1 MNAFT
6 RASARMCTRLVLA
19 VGAGLLATA
28 TVAQAHHSFDAEF
41 DRNKPVAVS
50 GTVTRVEWTNPHA
63 RVYVDVKDESG
74 KVVNW
79 DFELAGPNGLM
90 RRGWTRK
97 SLKPGDVVTVT
108 GYGAKLAPLLGNA
121 SSITTS
127 DGRKMFAGSSSEGS
141 GK

>member
-1 MNAFT
+1 MNAT
-6 RASARMCTRLVLA
+6 TRLLVTLALA
-19 VGAGLLATA
+19 VFYAGLGGSVSIL
-28 TVAQAHHSFDAEF
+28 AHHSFDAEF
-41 DRNKPVAVS
+41 DRNKPVAVT

-90 RRGWTRK
+90 RRGWNRK
-97 SLKPGDVVTVT
+97 SLKVGEVVSVT
-108 GYGAKLAPLLGNA
+108 GYGAKNAPYLGNA

-127 DGRKMFAGSSSEGS
+127 EGRKMFAGSSAEGPS
-141 GK
+141 K